1 MESPASASGVKQ
13 AAHYTQ
19 ARQADPIVVERPF
32 SGATGAILSQTRRP
46 EAPRVLLLP
55 IDDIDVHWALHLPAR
70 HCHPY
75 ALK

>member
-32 SGATGAILSQTRRP
+32 LGATGVILSRTCRS

-55 IDDIDVHWALHLPAR
+55 IGDIDVHWALHPKAR
-70 HCHPY
+70 HSHPY